1 MNTDAFFY
9 GLPVTNFSH
18 SCVPFG
24 NKPNN
29 LSANSIANILDNYKP
44 FHKIHCQAFHSRNL
58 TGSIR
63 FISLDQSE
71 FDKRTW
77 VLFTVVIIRS
87 PSSLTKLEQY
97 AVNAQGSSTCSITSL
112 EITISNLL
120 SISCKSSIKRSF
132 MISFLNFHTW
142 EVIPEMIHRISQG
155 SMDQSQTILR
165 PRFLIRSVHPW
176 KEQLVYYDM
185 L

>member
-1 MNTDAFFY
+1 MNMDAFFY

-58 TGSIR
+58 TGSIK

-77 VLFTVVIIRS
+77 VLFTVVMIRS

-120 SISCKSSIKRSF
+120 SISCKSSITRSF

-142 EVIPEMIHRISQG
+142 EAIPEMIHSVSQ
-155 SMDQSQTILR
+155 
-165 PRFLIRSVHPW
+165 
-176 KEQLVYYDM
+176 E
-185 L
+185 

>member
-1 MNTDAFFY
+1 MCRSSPMSKFDY
-9 GLPVTNFSH
+9 P
-18 SCVPFG
+18 
-24 NKPNN
+24 
-29 LSANSIANILDNYKP
+29 
-44 FHKIHCQAFHSRNL
+44 AFHSRNF

-77 VLFTVVIIRS
+77 VLLTVVIIRS

-142 EVIPEMIHRISQG
+142 EVIPEMIHRISQE

-165 PRFLIRSVHPW
+165 PRFLIRYVDPW
-176 KEQLVYYDM
+176 KEQLVDYDM